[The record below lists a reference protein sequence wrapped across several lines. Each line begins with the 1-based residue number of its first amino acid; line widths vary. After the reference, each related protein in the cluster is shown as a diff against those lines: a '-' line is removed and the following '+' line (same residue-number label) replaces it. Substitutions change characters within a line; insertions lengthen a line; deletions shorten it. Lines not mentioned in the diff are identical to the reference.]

1 MFRCVNHLY
10 KDLFIFYNMSACN
23 KNLTTNFDFVNVYFV
38 FAAKTHQ
45 NYEYYLIF
53 LDTRL
58 VVLSSIWNRYRLKR
72 NIIQTINLPN
82 PKRKEESEYEYSIEY
97 FRTEYWLPID
107 KRYRFLMRG
116 RNKRKMR
123 VTKVN
128 KVKKMF
134 ELSFISS
141 FTYWT
146 NIAAIAEVKYI
157 AAKFSFMLDDFTW
170 LVIQYRCASFCSRA
184 SIF

>member
-82 PKRKEESEYEYSIEY
+82 PKRKEESEYEYCIEY

-128 KVKKMF
+128 KVKNNVWTFIHIKF
-134 ELSFISS
+134 YILNQYCCNSRSEKFWQTSLQSFHLCLMISPD
-141 FTYWT
+141 
-146 NIAAIAEVKYI
+146 
-157 AAKFSFMLDDFTW
+157 L
-170 LVIQYRCASFCSRA
+170 
-184 SIF
+184 

>member
-10 KDLFIFYNMSACN
+10 KDLFIFNNMSTCN
-23 KNLTTNFDFVNVYFV
+23 KKLTTNFDFENVYFV

-45 NYEYYLIF
+45 KYEYYLIF

-58 VVLSSIWNRYRLKR
+58 VVLFCIWNKYRLKR

-97 FRTEYWLPID
+97 FRTQYWLPID

-116 RNKRKMR
+116 WNKRKMR

-128 KVKKMF
+128 KSQEQCLNFYLYQVFIHCKNN
-134 ELSFISS
+134 SF
-141 FTYWT
+141 
-146 NIAAIAEVKYI
+146 YI
-157 AAKFSFMLDDFTW
+157 
-170 LVIQYRCASFCSRA
+170 
-184 SIF
+184 

>member
-23 KNLTTNFDFVNVYFV
+23 KNLTTNFDFENVYFV

-116 RNKRKMR
+116 WIKGRRGLPKS
-123 VTKVN
+123 TKSRM
-128 KVKKMF
+128 MF
-134 ELSFISS
+134 KLFI
-141 FTYWT
+141 
-146 NIAAIAEVKYI
+146 
-157 AAKFSFMLDDFTW
+157 
-170 LVIQYRCASFCSRA
+170 
-184 SIF
+184 